1 MNALIK
7 PAWFSG
13 ALLTAGVCV
22 GWALLASCVHADE
35 FYSGKKINLI
45 VPSTAGSGYDVYARV
60 VGRFLPKH
68 LGRSSIIV
76 QNMPGAG
83 GIRAA
88 NYLYK
93 VAAQDGLTIGQ
104 MQSIIPF
111 EPFYENKQAQYDPAK
126 FHWLGSPG
134 PESSVFVL
142 WHEAP
147 VRTIEDARRH
157 ELTIATAGAAS
168 TGAFYARVVSAMFG
182 VKMRF
187 VEGYQGVGEAFLAME
202 RGENDGYPAIF
213 WSTLKTSHADWLRD
227 KKIHLL
233 LQYGGKP
240 NPEIKDV
247 PFATDL
253 MRTEEDRRIM
263 EIAAAPFAIGRPFAV
278 APNVP
283 EDRVRILRS
292 AMEETF
298 RDKEYLAEC
307 DRQRLE
313 CANPVS
319 GTEIRD
325 LITKTYSAPTSVRRR
340 LLEIYRNTSSRG

>member
-1 MNALIK
+1 MGVSSTMSVLS
-7 PAWFSG
+7 P
-13 ALLTAGVCV
+13 ALLLATIFASI
-22 GWALLASCVHADE
+22 ALSPLAAQGNE
-35 FYSGKKINLI
+35 FYTGKKINLI
-45 VPSTAGSGYDVYARV
+45 VPSTSGSGYDIYARV
-60 VGRFLPKH
+60 VARFLPKQ
-68 LGRSSIIV
+68 LNNPTIIV

-88 NYLYK
+88 NYVYN
-93 VAAQDGLTIGQ
+93 VAAQDGLTVGQ
-104 MQSIIPF
+104 MQSIIPL
-111 EPFYENKQAQYDPAK
+111 EPFFENKQAQYDPAK

-134 PESSVFVL
+134 RESSVFVI
-142 WHEAP
+142 WHKVP

-157 ELTIATAGAAS
+157 EMTIATAGAAS

-182 VKMRF
+182 IKMRF
-187 VEGYQGVGEAFLAME
+187 VEGYQGVSEAFLAME

-233 LQYGGKP
+233 LQYGGLP

-253 MRTEEDRRIM
+253 MRTEEERQIM
-263 EIAAAPFAIGRPFAV
+263 EIAAAPFALGRPFAV

-283 EDRVRILRS
+283 IERVTALHGAFS
-292 AMEETF
+292 ATF
-298 RDKEYLAEC
+298 RDQAYLAEC

-313 CANPVS
+313 CADPVS
-319 GTEIRD
+319 GEEIRA
-325 LITKTYSAPTSVRRR
+325 LIARTYSASESVHRR
-340 LLEIYRNTSSRG
+340 LLEIYRGSTKG